1 VTSPLASRVRYLR
14 EKRSWTA
21 QQLADECNRRGM
33 ASLTRATIAKLES
46 GIRKSVTAEELGT
59 LAMALDTTP
68 TELLKPPSD
77 RERFVSELRELW
89 RGAGSPSLR
98 TLSARTQ
105 IPRTTLGAILNGTS
119 LPSELLFDRLIT
131 TLGVNKSAEL
141 AKWHK
146 ALEDAQINVTLPVT
160 SEVQGERPMPRQLPP
175 ANPLFVGRSETLAK
189 IVDQIRKEAKTD
201 SGRAYMICVVRGTAG
216 VGKSMIAN
224 QLAHRLAD
232 DYPDGHIFV
241 NFRSHA
247 PKDDP
252 TDASVAL
259 NDMLHS
265 LGVGEVPNSTDAK
278 AALLRSIT
286 ADKRMLMVFDDV
298 MSSEQIRPLL
308 PGGSRSTVIVTSRSN
323 LDGLVIREGAAPVDL
338 SVFDND
344 AAMELF
350 ARRLGQETVETQRDA
365 VQVVINMC
373 GGLPLALSIASARLA
388 LWLHETPDE
397 ISKFADELKAKLS
410 NADYFEVFGHGELD
424 LGAIFESSFR
434 ALSEEHQRLIEAI
447 ASLGGEFDVAMAA
460 EIADISMSLAFELLR
475 DLAAQHLVI
484 ERSPGTY
491 AMHDLIRQYASRRS
505 RSKPAYAS

>member
-1 VTSPLASRVRYLR
+1 
-14 EKRSWTA
+14 
-21 QQLADECNRRGM
+21 
-33 ASLTRATIAKLES
+33 
-46 GIRKSVTAEELGT
+46 
-59 LAMALDTTP
+59 
-68 TELLKPPSD
+68 
-77 RERFVSELRELW
+77 
-89 RGAGSPSLR
+89 
-98 TLSARTQ
+98 
-105 IPRTTLGAILNGTS
+105 
-119 LPSELLFDRLIT
+119 
-131 TLGVNKSAEL
+131 
-141 AKWHK
+141 
-146 ALEDAQINVTLPVT
+146 
-160 SEVQGERPMPRQLPP
+160 
-175 ANPLFVGRSETLAK
+175 
-189 IVDQIRKEAKTD
+189 
-201 SGRAYMICVVRGTAG
+201 
-216 VGKSMIAN
+216 
-224 QLAHRLAD
+224 
-232 DYPDGHIFV
+232 
-241 NFRSHA
+241 
-247 PKDDP
+247 
-252 TDASVAL
+252 
-259 NDMLHS
+259 MLHS

-350 ARRLGQETVETQRDA
+350 ARRLGQET